1 MKGVIYAD
9 PSLLVSTLIQDA
21 NTERAFELVGAAT
34 RIFAITDLV
43 ELEIRNALELAAY
56 RFPRALEAVERANER
71 FAGMLASGHWRMME
85 IDFRRSLQRARG
97 LSIGHTR
104 KTGCRSLDIL
114 HVAGAM
120 ELGIR
125 KFWSLDEKQRAFASA
140 AGLDVSPNSIT

>member
-1 MKGVIYAD
+1 MKGVIYVN
-9 PSLLVSTLIQDA
+9 PSLLVGTLIHNA
-21 NTERAFELVGAAT
+21 TTERALELVGRAT
-34 RIFAITDLV
+34 RVFAITDLV
-43 ELEIRNALELAAY
+43 ELEIRNALKLAAF
-56 RFPRALEAVERANER
+56 RFPEALEAVERAHER
-71 FAGMLASGHWRMME
+71 FAGMMASGHWRLVE
-85 IDFRRSLQRARG
+85 VDFRRSLQRARS

-140 AGLDVSPNSIT
+140 AGLEVSP

>member
-1 MKGVIYAD
+1 MKGLIYAD

-21 NTERAFELVGAAT
+21 NTERAFQLVST
-34 RIFAITDLV
+34 SNRVFAITELV
-43 ELEIRNALELAAY
+43 ELEVRNALELAAY
-56 RFPRALEAVERANER
+56 RFPRAVEAVERANER
-71 FAGMLASGHWRMME
+71 FVGMMASGHWRTIEVDM
-85 IDFRRSLQRARG
+85 RRCLQRARG

-125 KFWSLDEKQRAFASA
+125 KFWSLDERQRAFASA
-140 AGLDVSPNSIT
+140 AGLEVSP